1 LRKIMVR
8 QDEVLKMLIERLEKV
23 SSASIYSSLWELGY
37 RNCWMEDIHPI
48 SLSNVHVVGA
58 AVTVKYL
65 PFKKEVGDE
74 KYRNVLLQI
83 VGVLRK
89 GNVIVMGA
97 CGTKVGI
104 IGDCIASGFKAKGA
118 SAVIIDGGV
127 RDVPLIRKIG
137 LPVFAKY
144 ATPAHIGEK
153 VIPVEVNVTI
163 NCGGVQVDPGDII
176 VADDDGVMVIPKE
189 VAKDATELGWK
200 HECLDEESRK
210 RILKGIPL
218 GEAYPPKEEWLK

>member
-1 LRKIMVR
+1 MAR
-8 QDEVLKMLIERLEKV
+8 QDEVLKELIKKLERV

-37 RNCWMEDIHPI
+37 RNCWMEDIRPI
-48 SLSNVHVVGA
+48 TLTDVHVVGA

-65 PFKKEVGDE
+65 PFKKELENE
-74 KYRNVLLQI
+74 KYRNILLHVVEVLK
-83 VGVLRK
+83 K

-97 CGTKVGI
+97 CGVKAGI
-104 IGDCIASGFKAKGA
+104 IGDCIASGFKVRGA

-153 VIPVEVNVTI
+153 VIPVEVNTTI
-163 NCGGVQVDPGDII
+163 ECGGVQVDPGDII

-189 VAKDATELGWK
+189 VAKEATELGCK
-200 HECLDEESRK
+200 HERLDEESRK

-218 GEAYPPKEEWLK
+218 GEAYPPKEEWLKQ